1 MEKTDS
7 KDDETA
13 DESDG
18 GCDLRTGPFVGMGLV
33 DEFDDLGYGEGHDS
47 HGTDGDI
54 LRSREE
60 LW

>member
-1 MEKTDS
+1 MEKTNP

-13 DESDG
+13 DEGDG
-18 GCDLRTGPFVGMGLV
+18 GRDLRTGPFVGMGLV
-33 DEFDDLGYGEGHDS
+33 DVFDDLGDGEGHDS